1 MFDYVRT
8 QLSSNCITTSKPYI
22 ENNSVKTKPAPKKA
36 GFVFYL
42 LAKTLKSAIEINA
55 LTTDATITAKTA
67 MSCI

>member
-8 QLSSNCITTSKPYI
+8 QLSSNCITTSKK
-22 ENNSVKTKPAPKKA
+22 ELVTKPAPQKA

-42 LAKTLKSAIEINA
+42 LAKTLNSTIEINA
-55 LTTDATITAKTA
+55 LTIDATITAKTA